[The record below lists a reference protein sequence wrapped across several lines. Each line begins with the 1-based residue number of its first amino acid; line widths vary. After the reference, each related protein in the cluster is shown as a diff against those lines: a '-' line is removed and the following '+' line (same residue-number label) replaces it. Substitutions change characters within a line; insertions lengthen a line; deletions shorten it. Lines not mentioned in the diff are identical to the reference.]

1 MLGVSCYGRML
12 IRQAYRAGLASV
24 TTGTASG
31 DTINDSKN
39 KVKLITYWMNSIT
52 IFDMNNFSQ
61 SEPAENYCGTTY
73 AARLLGL
80 SVGTVQSLVEKN
92 ELQAWK
98 TQGGHRRISMPS
110 IREYQRKHNMPVSAA
125 EAGRQR
131 LRMLVVDDDPIAR
144 EMLGGF
150 TSRSDIP
157 VDCTIMSSGLEA
169 LIDIASIQPDVLIAD
184 LNMPGVD
191 GFELLRTLRTNPQF
205 SKMSCLAISALTQT
219 EIEAR
224 GGLPEGVIF
233 MPKPLSLHWL
243 NGFLAALEATRQSD
257 GQLPR

>member
-1 MLGVSCYGRML
+1 MSTLHP
-12 IRQAYRAGLASV
+12 
-24 TTGTASG
+24 T
-31 DTINDSKN
+31 
-39 KVKLITYWMNSIT
+39 
-52 IFDMNNFSQ
+52 
-61 SEPAENYCGTTY
+61 EPAENYCGTTY

-80 SVGTVQSLVEKN
+80 SVGTIQSLVEKN

-110 IREYQRKHNMPVSAA
+110 IREYQRKHNMPVNAS
-125 EAGRQR
+125 ESNRQR
-131 LRMLVVDDDPIAR
+131 LRVLVVDDDPVAR
-144 EMLGGF
+144 ELLGGF

-191 GFELLRTLRTNPQF
+191 GFELLRTLRNNPQF
-205 SKMSCLAISALTQT
+205 SKMSCLAISALTPA

-233 MPKPLSLHWL
+233 MPKPLTLHWL
-243 NGFLAALEATRQSD
+243 NGFLAAMAATRQSEHPL
-257 GQLPR
+257 GR